1 LLSTAASLRK
11 TSSRKLNGSM
21 LEDRKR
27 LMKRELLL
35 LLLPRLQPVKETK
48 IDLKLPSQQRPRRRP
63 SKSPKLKLKPLKE
76 RKPPL
81 PERLTLDG
89 AVPNRSRWK
98 LV

>member
-1 LLSTAASLRK
+1 M
-11 TSSRKLNGSM
+11 SSRKQNGSM

-27 LMKRELLL
+27 LMRRELLL

-48 IDLKLPSQQRPRRRP
+48 IDLRPPSQQRPRRRP
-63 SKSPKLKLKPLKE
+63 RKSPKPKLKLLKE

-81 PERLTLDG
+81 LERLTLDG

-98 LV
+98 PV

>member
-1 LLSTAASLRK
+1 
-11 TSSRKLNGSM
+11 M

-63 SKSPKLKLKPLKE
+63 SKSPKLKLKLLKE